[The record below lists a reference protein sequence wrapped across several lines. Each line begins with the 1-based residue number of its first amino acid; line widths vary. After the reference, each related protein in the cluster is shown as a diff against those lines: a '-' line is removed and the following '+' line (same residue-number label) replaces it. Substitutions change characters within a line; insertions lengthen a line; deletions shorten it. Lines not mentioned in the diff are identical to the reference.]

1 MVLKQQILKSVR
13 EMDFFNDPFVEGFG
27 IVVKEEMAQCDGQ
40 NVCYYFFNINLS
52 INFKKIY
59 KFRTSTARP

>member
-13 EMDFFNDPFVEGFG
+13 EMDFFNDPYVEGFG

-40 NVCYYFFNINLS
+40 NIVIIFLTS
-52 INFKKIY
+52 I
-59 KFRTSTARP
+59 